1 MNDDLILRARLHHQG
16 WSDDQ
21 IEKYIG
27 QGLVQG
33 AKQKIGGAVQSYNQ
47 GRAAGHQG
55 ASLGQRFLPGGKQ
68 RYMDASGK
76 TEAEYGQEMDDQA
89 AAKQQEARN
98 AQAAR
103 MQGKGVVPSTGAE
116 APKMAETVKDPAT
129 GQQTTRTNLAQAT
142 VGDGS
147 QTGTPAIPDS
157 TTTTVQNGPDGQPN
171 QIDTKTT
178 VNANAGNEP
187 AQSPAIDPTAQA
199 AAQQG
204 MVAQDLAT
212 VQQGKGADKQSWMKN
227 RSGFGKIMDIA
238 TFGATAGIGSTG
250 AGARRQANQQSQE
263 QTQNYNQAQQRLQ
276 RTAGFAKS
284 MSFYRDVISQRQ
296 AIQERN
302 TTRNLRR

>member
-1 MNDDLILRARLHHQG
+1 MNDDLILRARLHQQG

-27 QGLVQG
+27 GLVQG
-33 AKQKIGGAVQSYNQ
+33 VKNKVGQYNQ
-47 GRAAGHQG
+47 SRAAGHQG
-55 ASLGQRFLPGGKQ
+55 ASLAQRFLPGGKQ

-76 TEAEYGQEMDDQA
+76 TQEEYGQEMDDQA

-98 AQAAR
+98 LQAAR

-116 APKMAETVKDPAT
+116 APLMQGEVQDPAT
-129 GQQTTRTNLAQAT
+129 GQKTTRTDLAAAT

-147 QTGTPAIPDS
+147 QTGTSAIPDEQTQ
-157 TTTTVQNGPDGQPN
+157 TTTITNGPDGTPN
-171 QIDTKTT
+171 NVQTQTETT
-178 VNANAGNEP
+178 VNANAGNQP
-187 AQSPAIDPTAQA
+187 AQTPAIDPTAQA

-250 AGARRQANQQSQE
+250 SGARQQANQQSQQ
-263 QTQNYNQAQQRLQ
+263 QTQAYNQAQQRLQ

>member
-1 MNDDLILRARLHHQG
+1 MNDDLILRARLHQQG
-16 WSDDQ
+16 WSNDQ
-21 IEKYIG
+21 IEKYVG
-27 QGLVQG
+27 QNLVQG
-33 AKQKIGGAVQSYNQ
+33 VKNKIGQYNQ
-47 GRAAGHQG
+47 SRAAGHQG
-55 ASLGQRFLPGGKQ
+55 ASLAQRFLPGGKQ
-68 RYMDASGK
+68 KYMDASGK
-76 TEAEYGQEMDDQA
+76 TEAEYGQEIDDQA

-116 APKMAETVKDPAT
+116 APLMQGEVQDPAT
-129 GQQTTRTNLAQAT
+129 GEKTTRTDLAAAT

-147 QTGTPAIPDS
+147 QTGTSAIPDS

-171 QIDTKTT
+171 QIDQKTT
-178 VNANAGNEP
+178 INANAGNQP
-187 AQSPAIDPTAQA
+187 AQTPAIDPNAQA

>member
-1 MNDDLILRARLHHQG
+1 
-16 WSDDQ
+16 
-21 IEKYIG
+21 
-27 QGLVQG
+27 
-33 AKQKIGGAVQSYNQ
+33 
-47 GRAAGHQG
+47 
-55 ASLGQRFLPGGKQ
+55 
-68 RYMDASGK
+68 
-76 TEAEYGQEMDDQA
+76 
-89 AAKQQEARN
+89 
-98 AQAAR
+98 
-103 MQGKGVVPSTGAE
+103 
-116 APKMAETVKDPAT
+116 
-129 GQQTTRTNLAQAT
+129 
-142 VGDGS
+142 
-147 QTGTPAIPDS
+147 
-157 TTTTVQNGPDGQPN
+157 GQPN
-171 QIDTKTT
+171 QIDQKTT
-178 VNANAGNEP
+178 INANAGNQP
-187 AQSPAIDPTAQA
+187 AQTPAIDPNAQA